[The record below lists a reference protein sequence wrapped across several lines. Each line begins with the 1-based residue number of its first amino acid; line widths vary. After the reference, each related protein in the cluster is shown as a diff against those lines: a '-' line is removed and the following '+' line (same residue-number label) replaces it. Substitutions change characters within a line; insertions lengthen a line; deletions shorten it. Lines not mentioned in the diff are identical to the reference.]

1 MDKRAIHKKL
11 IPLALST
18 ALLIGVAPLP
28 IEATEATPI
37 AESQTATTEAIN
49 YQPLASNQEA
59 TSESEADIITDG
71 QAEVKEEKSKKHFF
85 ILGGGLL
92 AIMMIS
98 YLIIGRVSKR

>member
-1 MDKRAIHKKL
+1 MDKKSIHKKL

-18 ALLIGVAPLP
+18 ALLISVAPLP
-28 IEATEATPI
+28 IEATEVPPI
-37 AESQTATTEAIN
+37 TESQTVNIETIN
-49 YQPLASNQEA
+49 YQPLASNQEV

-92 AIMMIS
+92 AIMMIT
-98 YLIIGRVSKR
+98 YLIIGRVNKK

>member
-1 MDKRAIHKKL
+1 MDKKAIHKKL

-28 IEATEATPI
+28 IEATETI
-37 AESQTATTEAIN
+37 AITESQAANTEAIN
-49 YQPLASNQEA
+49 YQPLASNQAA

-92 AIMMIS
+92 AIMMIT
-98 YLIIGRVSKR
+98 YLIIGRVNKK